1 MASARCQSV
10 LDQIIFYKCPEWKD
24 EGIMRKF
31 VWVVV
36 QLILTTILTPF
47 YISLRIFEKVF
58 RKKSSNMCSSGIA
71 KKSIERIRSLY
82 EHPYSKFVNHSMSY
96 FLFLAL
102 LLLST
107 FGFENEY
114 KSTSVGLTRIGK
126 STLLL

>member
-1 MASARCQSV
+1 
-10 LDQIIFYKCPEWKD
+10 
-24 EGIMRKF
+24 MRKF

-58 RKKSSNMCSSGIA
+58 RKKSSNMCSNGIA
-71 KKSIERIRSLY
+71 KKCIQRIRSLY

-126 STLLL
+126 STLLV